1 MACRGSNRACRRNC
15 TRAPRK
21 SGLTSRTPRQQLPRP
36 PRRRQRSRNRNKQPN
51 RKARPSSRP
60 QPARLLLLR
69 RSLPALPPRPH
80 QSRMPRLRRRSTPP
94 RRRQLPSRRK
104 SPASAPQRRLLPT
117 NRPRNRRLRLDR
129 RSRRNSRNNQQRH
142 SRRQCRA
149 APSRAKLR
157 LELTL
162 ASLEA
167 HGSLMSFTIA
177 IIGRPNVGKSTL
189 FNRLVGQKLALV
201 DDEPGVTR
209 DRREGEGRLGDLEF
223 TIVDTAGLDQGAKGS
238 LTARMQEQ
246 TEAAIS
252 LADALMFVID
262 ARAGLTPNDR
272 AFADFA
278 RRANRPV
285 ILVANKSEGKQGDAG
300 AMESY
305 ALGLG
310 EPIQSSAE
318 HGEGLSDLY
327 DALRALMPEPVD
339 EPEEFDD
346 DEVIEPEEEIAKR
359 PIRVAIVGRPNAGK
373 STLINH
379 LLGEERLL
387 TSAEAGTTRDSI
399 SVEIVWQG
407 REFRVFD
414 TAGLRRRS
422 RIEQKLEKLSVADAL
437 RAVRFVEVVVLMM
450 DARNKF
456 EEQDLRIADLIE
468 REGRALVIAVN
479 KWDLMGRQ
487 SNLISALRTEADHW
501 LPQVRGVP
509 IVAVSGLMGEGIE
522 RLMSAIEQAYAVW
535 NKRIATAALNR
546 WFEQAVD
553 ANPPPAV
560 SGRRPEL
567 NYNTPAHGRPPSFI
581 LFCSRAD
588 AVPQSYLR
596 YLVNSLRQYFELP
609 GTPVRI
615 ALREKAN
622 PFAHKR
628 KRPS

>member
-1 MACRGSNRACRRNC
+1 
-15 TRAPRK
+15 
-21 SGLTSRTPRQQLPRP
+21 
-36 PRRRQRSRNRNKQPN
+36 
-51 RKARPSSRP
+51 
-60 QPARLLLLR
+60 
-69 RSLPALPPRPH
+69 
-80 QSRMPRLRRRSTPP
+80 
-94 RRRQLPSRRK
+94 
-104 SPASAPQRRLLPT
+104 
-117 NRPRNRRLRLDR
+117 
-129 RSRRNSRNNQQRH
+129 
-142 SRRQCRA
+142 
-149 APSRAKLR
+149 
-157 LELTL
+157 
-162 ASLEA
+162 
-167 HGSLMSFTIA
+167 MSFTIA

-209 DRREGEGRLGDLEF
+209 DRREGQGRLGDLEF
-223 TIVDTAGLDQGAKGS
+223 TIIDTAGLDEGAKGS

-246 TEAAIS
+246 TETAIG
-252 LADALMFVID
+252 LADALLFVID
-262 ARAGLTPNDR
+262 ARMGLTPNDR

-278 RRANRPV
+278 RRANKPV
-285 ILVANKSEGKQGDAG
+285 VLVANKAEGKHGEVG

-310 EPIQSSAE
+310 DPVQISAE

-327 DALRALMPEPVD
+327 DALRVLMPEPV
-339 EPEEFDD
+339 EEGEEFDD
-346 DEVIEPEEEIAKR
+346 DDIIEQDEEELAKR

-399 SVEIVWQG
+399 SVEINWQG
-407 REFRVFD
+407 RDFRVFD

-422 RIEQKLEKLSVADAL
+422 RIEEKLEKLSVADAL
-437 RAVRFVEVVVLMM
+437 RAVRFAEVVVMMM
-450 DARNKF
+450 DAQNRF

-468 REGRALVIAVN
+468 REGRALVLAVN
-479 KWDLMGRQ
+479 KWDLTEKKG
-487 SNLISALRTEADHW
+487 SLISALRTDADHW
-501 LPQVRGVP
+501 LPQVKGVP
-509 IVAVSGLMGEGIE
+509 VVAVSGLMGEGID
-522 RLMSAIEQAYAVW
+522 RLMNAIQDAYAVW
-535 NKRIATAALNR
+535 NKRVPTAALNR

-560 SGRRPEL
+560 SGRRLKL
-567 NYNTPAHGRPPSFI
+567 NYITQTKARPPSFV

-596 YLVNSLRQYFELP
+596 YLTNSLREVFELP
-609 GTPVRI
+609 GTPIRI
-615 ALREKAN
+615 TLREKAN

>member
-1 MACRGSNRACRRNC
+1 
-15 TRAPRK
+15 
-21 SGLTSRTPRQQLPRP
+21 
-36 PRRRQRSRNRNKQPN
+36 
-51 RKARPSSRP
+51 
-60 QPARLLLLR
+60 
-69 RSLPALPPRPH
+69 
-80 QSRMPRLRRRSTPP
+80 
-94 RRRQLPSRRK
+94 
-104 SPASAPQRRLLPT
+104 
-117 NRPRNRRLRLDR
+117 
-129 RSRRNSRNNQQRH
+129 
-142 SRRQCRA
+142 
-149 APSRAKLR
+149 
-157 LELTL
+157 
-162 ASLEA
+162 
-167 HGSLMSFTIA
+167 MSFTIA

-223 TIVDTAGLDQGAKGS
+223 TLIDTAGLDEGARGS

-246 TEAAIS
+246 TEVAIG
-252 LADALMFVID
+252 LADALMFVVD

-278 RRANRPV
+278 RRANKPV
-285 ILVANKSEGKQGDAG
+285 VLVANKSEGKQGDAG
-300 AMESY
+300 AMEAY

-310 EPIQSSAE
+310 EPIQISAE

-327 DALRALMPEPVD
+327 DALRALMPEPAD
-339 EPEEFDD
+339 AGEEFDD
-346 DEVIEPEEEIAKR
+346 DDVIEPDEDISKR

-399 SVEIVWQG
+399 SVEVNWQG
-407 REFRVFD
+407 RDFRVFD

-422 RIEQKLEKLSVADAL
+422 RIEEKLEKLSVADAL
-437 RAVRFVEVVVLMM
+437 RAIRFAEVVVLVM
-450 DARNKF
+450 DAQNKF

-487 SNLISALRTEADHW
+487 SNLISALRTDADHL
-501 LPQVRGVP
+501 LPQVKGMP
-509 IVAVSGLMGEGIE
+509 ITAVSGLMGEGID

-535 NKRIATAALNR
+535 NRRVPTASLNR

-560 SGRRPEL
+560 SGRRLKL
-567 NYNTPAHGRPPSFI
+567 NYITQAKARPPSFI

-596 YLVNSLRQYFELP
+596 YLVNSLREFFELP

-615 ALREKAN
+615 SLREKAN

-628 KRPS
+628 RRPS

>member
-1 MACRGSNRACRRNC
+1 
-15 TRAPRK
+15 
-21 SGLTSRTPRQQLPRP
+21 
-36 PRRRQRSRNRNKQPN
+36 
-51 RKARPSSRP
+51 
-60 QPARLLLLR
+60 
-69 RSLPALPPRPH
+69 
-80 QSRMPRLRRRSTPP
+80 
-94 RRRQLPSRRK
+94 
-104 SPASAPQRRLLPT
+104 
-117 NRPRNRRLRLDR
+117 
-129 RSRRNSRNNQQRH
+129 
-142 SRRQCRA
+142 
-149 APSRAKLR
+149 
-157 LELTL
+157 
-162 ASLEA
+162 
-167 HGSLMSFTIA
+167 MSFTIA

-201 DDEPGVTR
+201 DDTPGVTR
-209 DRREGEGRLGDLEF
+209 DRREGQGKLGDLEF
-223 TIVDTAGLDQGAKGS
+223 TIIDTAGLDEGAKGS

-246 TEAAIS
+246 TETAIG

-278 RRANRPV
+278 RRADKPV
-285 ILVANKSEGKQGDAG
+285 VLVANKSEGKHGEAG

-310 EPIQSSAE
+310 EPIQISAE

-327 DALRALMPEPVD
+327 DALRALMPEPVE

-346 DEVIEPEEEIAKR
+346 DDVIEPDEDISKR

-399 SVEIVWQG
+399 SVEITWQG

-422 RIEQKLEKLSVADAL
+422 RIEEKLEKLSVSDAL
-437 RAVRFVEVVVLMM
+437 RAVRFAEVVVLMM
-450 DARNKF
+450 DSQNKF

-487 SNLISALRTEADHW
+487 ASLVAGLRTDVDHL
-501 LPQVRGVP
+501 LPQVKGVP
-509 IVAVSGLMGEGIE
+509 IVAVSGLMGEGID
-522 RLMSAIEQAYAVW
+522 RLMKAIEESYAVW
-535 NKRIATAALNR
+535 NRRVPTASLNR

-560 SGRRPEL
+560 SGRRLKL
-567 NYNTPAHGRPPSFI
+567 NYVTQAKARPPSFVV
-581 LFCSRAD
+581 FCSRAD
-588 AVPQSYLR
+588 AVPESYLR
-596 YLVNSLRQYFELP
+596 YLVNSLRVFFELP

-615 ALREKAN
+615 TLREKAN

>member
-1 MACRGSNRACRRNC
+1 
-15 TRAPRK
+15 
-21 SGLTSRTPRQQLPRP
+21 
-36 PRRRQRSRNRNKQPN
+36 
-51 RKARPSSRP
+51 
-60 QPARLLLLR
+60 
-69 RSLPALPPRPH
+69 
-80 QSRMPRLRRRSTPP
+80 
-94 RRRQLPSRRK
+94 
-104 SPASAPQRRLLPT
+104 
-117 NRPRNRRLRLDR
+117 
-129 RSRRNSRNNQQRH
+129 
-142 SRRQCRA
+142 
-149 APSRAKLR
+149 
-157 LELTL
+157 
-162 ASLEA
+162 
-167 HGSLMSFTIA
+167 
-177 IIGRPNVGKSTL
+177 
-189 FNRLVGQKLALV
+189 
-201 DDEPGVTR
+201 
-209 DRREGEGRLGDLEF
+209 
-223 TIVDTAGLDQGAKGS
+223 
-238 LTARMQEQ
+238 MQEQ
-246 TEAAIS
+246 TETAIA

-278 RRANRPV
+278 RRADKPV
-285 ILVANKSEGKQGDAG
+285 ILVANKAEGKHGEVG

-310 EPIQSSAE
+310 EPIQISAE

-327 DALRALMPEPVD
+327 DALRALMPEPA
-339 EPEEFDD
+339 EEAEEFDD
-346 DEVIEPEEEIAKR
+346 DDIIEPDEDIAKR

-387 TSAEAGTTRDSI
+387 TSPEAGTTRDSI
-399 SVEIVWQG
+399 AVEIKWKD
-407 REFRVFD
+407 RDFRVFD

-437 RAVRFVEVVVLMM
+437 RAVRFAEVVVLMI
-450 DARNKF
+450 DALHKF

-479 KWDLMGRQ
+479 KWDLMAAKPA
-487 SNLISALRTEADHW
+487 LISALRSEADHW

-509 IVAVSGLMGEGIE
+509 VVAVSGLMGEGID
-522 RLMSAIEQAYAVW
+522 RLMSAIEGAYAVW
-535 NKRIATAALNR
+535 NKRVATAALNR

-560 SGRRPEL
+560 SGRRLKL
-567 NYNTPAHGRPPSFI
+567 NYITQTKARPPSFV

-596 YLVNSLRQYFELP
+596 YLTNSLREVFELP

-615 ALREKAN
+615 TLREKAN

>member
-1 MACRGSNRACRRNC
+1 MS
-15 TRAPRK
+15 
-21 SGLTSRTPRQQLPRP
+21 
-36 PRRRQRSRNRNKQPN
+36 
-51 RKARPSSRP
+51 
-60 QPARLLLLR
+60 
-69 RSLPALPPRPH
+69 
-80 QSRMPRLRRRSTPP
+80 
-94 RRRQLPSRRK
+94 
-104 SPASAPQRRLLPT
+104 
-117 NRPRNRRLRLDR
+117 
-129 RSRRNSRNNQQRH
+129 
-142 SRRQCRA
+142 
-149 APSRAKLR
+149 
-157 LELTL
+157 
-162 ASLEA
+162 
-167 HGSLMSFTIA
+167 SFTIA

-223 TIVDTAGLDQGAKGS
+223 TIIDTAGLDEGAKGS

-246 TEAAIS
+246 TETAIA

-278 RRANRPV
+278 RRANKPV
-285 ILVANKSEGKQGDAG
+285 ILVANKSEGRQGDAG
-300 AMESY
+300 AMEAY

-310 EPIQSSAE
+310 EPIQVSAE

-327 DALRALMPEPVD
+327 DALRALMPEPI
-339 EPEEFDD
+339 EESEQFDD
-346 DEVIEPEEEIAKR
+346 DDIIESDEDRSKR

-399 SVEIVWQG
+399 AVEINWQG
-407 REFRVFD
+407 RDFRVFD

-422 RIEQKLEKLSVADAL
+422 RIEEKLEKLSVADAL
-437 RAVRFVEVVVLMM
+437 RAIRFAEVVVLVM
-450 DARNKF
+450 DPQNKF

-487 SNLISALRTEADHW
+487 SKLVSALRTDADHL
-501 LPQVRGVP
+501 LPQVKGMP
-509 IVAVSGLMGEGIE
+509 IVAVSGLMGEGID
-522 RLMSAIEQAYAVW
+522 RLMSAIEEAYAVW
-535 NKRIATAALNR
+535 NRRVPTASLNR

-560 SGRRPEL
+560 SGRRLKL
-567 NYNTPAHGRPPSFI
+567 NYITQAKARPPSFI

-596 YLVNSLRQYFELP
+596 YLVNSLRSFFELP

-615 ALREKAN
+615 SLREKAN

>member
-1 MACRGSNRACRRNC
+1 
-15 TRAPRK
+15 
-21 SGLTSRTPRQQLPRP
+21 
-36 PRRRQRSRNRNKQPN
+36 
-51 RKARPSSRP
+51 
-60 QPARLLLLR
+60 
-69 RSLPALPPRPH
+69 
-80 QSRMPRLRRRSTPP
+80 
-94 RRRQLPSRRK
+94 
-104 SPASAPQRRLLPT
+104 
-117 NRPRNRRLRLDR
+117 
-129 RSRRNSRNNQQRH
+129 
-142 SRRQCRA
+142 
-149 APSRAKLR
+149 
-157 LELTL
+157 
-162 ASLEA
+162 
-167 HGSLMSFTIA
+167 MSFTIA

-209 DRREGEGRLGDLEF
+209 DRREGEGHLGDLEF
-223 TIVDTAGLDQGAKGS
+223 TIIDTAGLDEGAKGS

-246 TEAAIS
+246 TETAIA

-278 RRANRPV
+278 RRANKPV
-285 ILVANKSEGKQGDAG
+285 VLVANKSEGKQGDAG
-300 AMESY
+300 AMEAY

-310 EPIQSSAE
+310 EPIQISAE

-327 DALRALMPEPVD
+327 DALRALMPEPTD
-339 EPEEFDD
+339 EGQEFDD
-346 DEVIEPEEEIAKR
+346 DDVIAQDEDIAKR

-379 LLGEERLL
+379 VLGEERLL

-399 SVEIVWQG
+399 SVEINWQG
-407 REFRVFD
+407 RDFRVFD

-437 RAVRFVEVVVLMM
+437 RAVRFAEVVVLVM
-450 DARNKF
+450 DAQNKF

-468 REGRALVIAVN
+468 REGRALVMAVN

-487 SNLISALRTEADHW
+487 PGLISALRTEADHL
-501 LPQVRGVP
+501 LPQVKGMP
-509 IVAVSGLMGEGIE
+509 IVAVSSLMGEGID

-535 NKRIATAALNR
+535 NKRVPTASLNR

-560 SGRRPEL
+560 SGRRLKL
-567 NYNTPAHGRPPSFI
+567 NYITQAKARPPSFV

-596 YLVNSLRQYFELP
+596 YLVNSLREFFELP

-615 ALREKAN
+615 ALRKKAN

>member
-1 MACRGSNRACRRNC
+1 
-15 TRAPRK
+15 
-21 SGLTSRTPRQQLPRP
+21 
-36 PRRRQRSRNRNKQPN
+36 
-51 RKARPSSRP
+51 
-60 QPARLLLLR
+60 
-69 RSLPALPPRPH
+69 
-80 QSRMPRLRRRSTPP
+80 
-94 RRRQLPSRRK
+94 
-104 SPASAPQRRLLPT
+104 
-117 NRPRNRRLRLDR
+117 
-129 RSRRNSRNNQQRH
+129 
-142 SRRQCRA
+142 
-149 APSRAKLR
+149 
-157 LELTL
+157 
-162 ASLEA
+162 
-167 HGSLMSFTIA
+167 MSFTIA

-209 DRREGEGRLGDLEF
+209 DRREGEARLGDLEF
-223 TIVDTAGLDQGAKGS
+223 TVIDTAGLDEGAKGS

-252 LADALMFVID
+252 SADALMFVID

-272 AFADFA
+272 SFADFA
-278 RRANRPV
+278 RRASKPV
-285 ILVANKSEGKQGDAG
+285 VLVANKSEGKHGEAG
-300 AMESY
+300 AMEAW

-310 EPIQSSAE
+310 EPVQISAE

-327 DALRALMPEPVD
+327 DSLRALMPEPVQAQ
-339 EPEEFDD
+339 EHEDD
-346 DEVIEPEEEIAKR
+346 DVIASEEDLSKR

-387 TSAEAGTTRDSI
+387 TSPEAGTTRDSI
-399 SVEIVWQG
+399 SVEINWQG
-407 REFRVFD
+407 REFRIFD

-437 RAVRFVEVVVLMM
+437 RAVRFAEVVVLVM
-450 DARNKF
+450 DAQNRF

-479 KWDLMGRQ
+479 KWDLMEGK
-487 SNLISALRTEADHW
+487 SNVAALRTDADHL
-501 LPQVRGVP
+501 LPQVKGVP
-509 IVAVSGLMGEGIE
+509 VVAVSGLMGEGID
-522 RLMSAIEQAYAVW
+522 RLMAAVEQAWAVW
-535 NKRIATAALNR
+535 NRRVPTAALNR

-553 ANPPPAV
+553 GNPPPAV
-560 SGRRPEL
+560 SGRRLKL
-567 NYNTPAHGRPPSFI
+567 NYVTQTKARPPSFVV
-581 LFCSRAD
+581 FCSRAD

-596 YLVNSLRQYFELP
+596 YLVNSLRAFFDLP

-615 ALREKAN
+615 TLREKAN